1 MRWRMGAILRKRH
14 TQYSRKGIGS
24 LILTQGNKIARRN
37 SPSHAG
43 ELTRHKGNL
52 HDTKQSKQR
61 EVLTAITR
69 TKHKNAL
76 DQSNPNDGQRRAHH
90 PHQAQFMSQS
100 ATNINMRPTH
110 TMQTREGPKQYPKG
124 KHENLPD
131 PNHRRC
137 TDRPHQARFTN
148 QSATDSNTTDAHH
161 DAHPARPKGCEATKI
176 ILAVRLTQ
184 YWPKGLPNIAR
195 EGSTN
200 TTSRITRKGLLVE
213 KKYTDLGTEGLDI
226 FPRKREGFQR
236 QMVFRFCG
244 REALDPSTTIYLL
257 YDPPPLDL
265 VRTQPL
271 QVWTPQAELGRT
283 RKRSI
288 EAMDSNE
295 RPLIKKKAEG
305 KRSGKF
311 TAICLNSDT
320 PHPNSDPDHPNRDFI
335 RSISELTVTTTPLT

>member
-1 MRWRMGAILRKRH
+1 M
-14 TQYSRKGIGS
+14 
-24 LILTQGNKIARRN
+24 
-37 SPSHAG
+37 
-43 ELTRHKGNL
+43 
-52 HDTKQSKQR
+52 
-61 EVLTAITR
+61 
-69 TKHKNAL
+69 
-76 DQSNPNDGQRRAHH
+76 
-90 PHQAQFMSQS
+90 
-100 ATNINMRPTH
+100 
-110 TMQTREGPKQYPKG
+110 
-124 KHENLPD
+124 
-131 PNHRRC
+131 
-137 TDRPHQARFTN
+137 
-148 QSATDSNTTDAHH
+148 
-161 DAHPARPKGCEATKI
+161 
-176 ILAVRLTQ
+176 RLTQ
-184 YWPKGLPNIAR
+184 YWPKGLPNNAR
-195 EGSTN
+195 KGSTN

-265 VRTQPL
+265 VGTHPL
-271 QVWTPQAELGRT
+271 QVWTPQAELGRI

-320 PHPNSDPDHPNRDFI
+320 PHQNSDPDHPNRDFI

>member
-1 MRWRMGAILRKRH
+1 MGAILRKRH

-52 HDTKQSKQR
+52 HGTKQSKQR

-69 TKHKNAL
+69 TKHKIAQN
-76 DQSNPNDGQRRAHH
+76 QSNPNDGQRRAHH

-124 KHENLPD
+124 KHENQPD

-161 DAHPARPKGCEATKI
+161 DAHPARPKGCEATKTI
-176 ILAVRLTQ
+176 RAS
-184 YWPKGLPNIAR
+184 PAR
-195 EGSTN
+195 AALNTTREGSRITRKGSTN
-200 TTSRITRKGLLVE
+200 TTSRITRKGLLVG

-288 EAMDSNE
+288 EAIDSNE

>member
-1 MRWRMGAILRKRH
+1 M
-14 TQYSRKGIGS
+14 
-24 LILTQGNKIARRN
+24 ILTQGKKIARHN
-37 SPSHAG
+37 SPPHTE
-43 ELTRHKGNL
+43 ELTGHN
-52 HDTKQSKQR
+52 SKQHR
-61 EVLTAITR
+61 TILSTHSGETEFTR
-69 TKHKNAL
+69 IQHEN
-76 DQSNPNDGQRRAHH
+76 QRR
-90 PHQAQFMSQS
+90 
-100 ATNINMRPTH
+100 
-110 TMQTREGPKQYPKG
+110 
-124 KHENLPD
+124 D
-131 PNHRRC
+131 PNQRRTC
-137 TDRPHQARFTN
+137 TERPHQARSTN

-161 DAHPARPKGCEATKI
+161 NAHHDAHHDAHHASPKGCWPQKI
-176 ILAVRLTQ
+176 RASPARAALNTT
-184 YWPKGLPNIAR
+184 R
-195 EGSTN
+195 EGS
-200 TTSRITRKGLLVE
+200 RITIDTRKGST
-213 KKYTDLGTEGLDI
+213 KYTDLGTEGLDT
-226 FPRKREGFQR
+226 FPRKREGFREQL
-236 QMVFRFCG
+236 VFRFCG

-288 EAMDSNE
+288 EAIDSNE